1 MGDDMAVPELWQG
14 MLDLYSAPG
23 IPEACV
29 NVQDACEA
37 DSLLL
42 LTAAILTRSERQMT
56 PDLAGSLVAA
66 TAEWRHE
73 VVLPLRALRRRWRG
87 RLAAESLRERVKAL
101 ELEAERS
108 QVDLLQS
115 ALEATSALP
124 GAAAGPALLRSNCQA
139 VLPGGSECPACVEA
153 REVFF
158 HRVAALLWPAL
169 TAENPG
175 VAE

>member
-1 MGDDMAVPELWQG
+1 MDDDMAIPELWQG

-29 NVQDACEA
+29 SLQDACEA
-37 DSLLL
+37 DVLLL
-42 LTAAILTRSERQMT
+42 LTAALLTRSEQQLT
-56 PDLAGSLVAA
+56 PDLADSLVAA

-87 RLAAESLRERVKAL
+87 RLAAAALRERVKAL

-108 QVDLLQS
+108 QVGLLQS
-115 ALEATSALP
+115 ALEAASALP

-139 VLPGGSECPACVEA
+139 VLPGARACAVCVEA
-153 REVFF
+153 RKVFLDS
-158 HRVAALLWPAL
+158 VAEWFWPPP
-169 TAENPG
+169 TAEKPG